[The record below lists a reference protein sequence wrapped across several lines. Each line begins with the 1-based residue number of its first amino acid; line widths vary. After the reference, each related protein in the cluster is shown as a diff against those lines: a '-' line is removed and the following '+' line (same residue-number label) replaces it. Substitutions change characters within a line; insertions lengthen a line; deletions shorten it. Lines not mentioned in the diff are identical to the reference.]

1 MIDIHAHVIP
11 FVDDGSPSLEDSLRL
26 VKEEIEQ
33 GVDTII
39 CTPHFDLKRYTPS
52 KEKILE
58 NFELLKKAIKDEKL
72 EIELYLGQEIC
83 YYSTFDF
90 IKLLKEKKL
99 FTLKDTNFILLEFD
113 FYKEPVSISELMYN
127 IRINGFVPI
136 IAHVERYEWLTR
148 KMLEKMIVEGALI
161 QVNGGALINRD
172 NRYYHKRAKKYVKG
186 HYVNYIASDVHVFR
200 KNTLKKAYTKYSRYL
215 NEIKF

>member
-1 MIDIHAHVIP
+1 MIDIHTHVIP
-11 FVDDGSPSLEDSLRL
+11 FVDDGSTSLEDSLRL

-58 NFELLKKAIKDEKL
+58 NFELLKQAVKNENL
-72 EIELYLGQEIC
+72 NVELYLGQEIC

-90 IKLLKEKKL
+90 IKLLKEGKL
-99 FTLKDTNFILLEFD
+99 FTLKDSKFLLLEFD
-113 FYKEPVSISELMYN
+113 FYKEPIGISEIMYN

-148 KMLEKMIVEGALI
+148 KMLEKMIIEGALI
-161 QVNGGALINRD
+161 QVNGGALVFHD
-172 NRYYHKRAKKYVKG
+172 NRRYHKRAKKYVKC
-186 HYVNYIASDVHVFR
+186 HFVNYIASDVHVFR
-200 KNTLKKAYTKYSRYL
+200 KNCLKKAYTKYKKYL
-215 NEIKF
+215 NEVKF